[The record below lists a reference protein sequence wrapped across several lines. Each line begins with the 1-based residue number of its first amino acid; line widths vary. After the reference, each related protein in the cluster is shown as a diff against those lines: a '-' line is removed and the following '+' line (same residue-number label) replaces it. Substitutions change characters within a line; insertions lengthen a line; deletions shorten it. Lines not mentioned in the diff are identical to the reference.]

1 MKQSD
6 YPKYERKIRKVLN
19 FHLLIIDDF
28 LLNTVADERQVK
40 VLLEVL
46 EKRIEL
52 SRSTI
57 VCSQREPDKWQVMIM
72 NDAVSAD
79 AINKRVTKHYKMQ
92 IYHLLIESSLA
103 TLKHGRNTSFN
114 YVNNNLPFT
123 MV

>member
-1 MKQSD
+1 MDLKQSD

-28 LLNTVADERQVK
+28 LLNIVTDERQAK

-57 VCSQREPDKWQVMIM
+57 VCSQREPDKWQAMI
-72 NDAVSAD
+72 
-79 AINKRVTKHYKMQ
+79 Y
-92 IYHLLIESSLA
+92 
-103 TLKHGRNTSFN
+103 
-114 YVNNNLPFT
+114 
-123 MV
+123 

>member
-1 MKQSD
+1 MDLKQSD

-28 LLNTVADERQVK
+28 LLNTVTDERQVK

-57 VCSQREPDKWQVMIM
+57 VCSQREADKWQAMIVY
-72 NDAVSAD
+72 DAVSAD
-79 AINKRVTKHYKMQ
+79 AINKRVTKHYTIM
-92 IYHLLIESSLA
+92 I
-103 TLKHGRNTSFN
+103 KHKE
-114 YVNNNLPFT
+114 
-123 MV
+123 